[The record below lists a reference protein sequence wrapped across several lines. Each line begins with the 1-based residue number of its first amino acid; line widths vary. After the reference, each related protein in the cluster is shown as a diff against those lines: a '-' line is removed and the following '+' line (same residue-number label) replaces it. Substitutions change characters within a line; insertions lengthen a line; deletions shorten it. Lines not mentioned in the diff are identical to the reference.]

1 MNKRDWG
8 VIDPEETYWF
18 NTRTG
23 EVEEGMQ
30 SLALYRVGPFETRR
44 EAERALHT
52 LAERAKAWAD
62 EEEDED

>member
-1 MNKRDWG
+1 MGKRDWG

-30 SLALYRVGPFETRR
+30 SLALYRVGPFGTRR
-44 EAERALHT
+44 EAEHALEK
-52 LAERAKAWAD
+52 LAKQAKAWND
-62 EEEDED
+62 EEDEED